1 MNDRQKTVVLTKA
14 LNHLT
19 TGAALKK
26 ISSSVMQVK
35 VAEDLDL
42 NIGRQAVF
50 KQLKARGLIQASP
63 TKSHKRKI
71 PLPPAKPKP
80 PLPEPKNIPPP
91 RRNDRQR
98 QPKSLPKSPRPKS
111 ASRLQRK
118 PQKPSE
124 GSAHNRYKRE
134 SLVTRA
140 PQVFVNTTHYQESIV
155 TVHQKGGGGV
165 KNTFINFP

>member
-1 MNDRQKTVVLTKA
+1 MAAKKSLTTLMWEINSCDLPDPALIRAAAAEKMNDRQKTVVLTKA

-19 TGAALKK
+19 TGAALTK

-35 VAEDLDL
+35 VAEDFGL

-80 PLPEPKNIPPP
+80 PLPEPKNIPSPKAK
-91 RRNDRQR
+91 RQAKAAKKPAKKPA
-98 QPKSLPKSPRPKS
+98 PKK
-111 ASRLQRK
+111 RK
-118 PQKPSE
+118 PPAAKASK
-124 GSAHNRYKRE
+124 AKRRKR
-134 SLVTRA
+134 V
-140 PQVFVNTTHYQESIV
+140 
-155 TVHQKGGGGV
+155 
-165 KNTFINFP
+165 